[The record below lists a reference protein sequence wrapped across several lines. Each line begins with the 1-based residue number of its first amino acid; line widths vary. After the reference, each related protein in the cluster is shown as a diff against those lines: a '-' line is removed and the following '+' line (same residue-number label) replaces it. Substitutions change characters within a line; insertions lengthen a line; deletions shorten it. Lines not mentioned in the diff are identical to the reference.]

1 MDRASW
7 LSIRVVRYRGLTF
20 AETRTE
26 EGGGG
31 MNALLTMD
39 EAEAILE
46 SAEGVI
52 DEWRRGELSI
62 PCALACLQ
70 SVVEGEAE

>member
-1 MDRASW
+1 
-7 LSIRVVRYRGLTF
+7 
-20 AETRTE
+20 
-26 EGGGG
+26 